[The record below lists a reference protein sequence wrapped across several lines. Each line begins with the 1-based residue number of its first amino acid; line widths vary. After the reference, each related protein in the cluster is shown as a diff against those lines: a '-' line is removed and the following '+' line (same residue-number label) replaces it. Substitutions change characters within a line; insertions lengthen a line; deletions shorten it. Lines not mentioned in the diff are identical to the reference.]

1 MPKLVL
7 MADLP
12 YIKKIFPNGMKYIFV
27 PQPQSL
33 ATTVLILVSTGSDYE
48 GKEINGVS
56 HFLEHLCF
64 KGTTKRPAPSLISHE
79 LDSLGA
85 EYNAFTG
92 SELTGYYAKAANK
105 HFPKILD
112 VVSDLYLN
120 PLIQEEEMNKERGVI
135 IEEINMY
142 EDLPMRK
149 VWDDLSSLMYG
160 DQPAGRSIT
169 GTKETIKKMTRADI
183 VAYRNLHYIAPKTT
197 VVVAGGLGVNP
208 GAIVA
213 EYFAGIS
220 AGESIQK
227 LKTNEAQSIPQC
239 FFRDKETDQTHLVIG
254 IRAFDRLDNRR
265 YAFSL
270 LSDILGGS
278 MSSRLFR
285 KIREEM
291 GAAYYIHSSPE
302 LFSDYGFL
310 SISSGVDKT
319 RLVEITKAIMG
330 ELKTLKEQPVGE
342 EELNKSKEHIA
353 GKLALQL
360 ETSDEVAGFYGG
372 EEALTGAIRTPEE
385 ILEKIKSVTSEE
397 IINVAKE
404 IIMGDRI
411 NFAAIGSMSDK
422 IKKEVQG
429 VFKLA

>member
-1 MPKLVL
+1 

-12 YIKKIFPNGMKYIFV
+12 YIKKTFPNGMKYIFV
-27 PQPQSL
+27 PQSQSL
-33 ATTVLILVSTGSDYE
+33 ATTVLVLVSTGSDYE
-48 GKEINGVS
+48 GKEINGLS

-64 KGTTKRPAPSLISHE
+64 KGTTKRPAPSLISSE
-79 LDSLGA
+79 LDGLGA
-85 EYNAFTG
+85 EYNAFT
-92 SELTGYYAKAANK
+92 SNELTGYYAKAANK

-149 VWDDLSSLMYG
+149 VWDDLSTLMYG
-160 DQPAGRSIT
+160 DQPAGRSIA

-213 EYFAGIS
+213 EYFGNIGT
-220 AGESIQK
+220 GEIINK
-227 LKTNEAQSIPQC
+227 IKTTETQSTPQI

-254 IRAFDRLDNRR
+254 IRAFDRFDNRR

-270 LSDILGGS
+270 ISDILGGS

-310 SISSGVDKT
+310 SISSGVDKE
-319 RLVEITKAIMG
+319 RFVEIIKAIMG
-330 ELKTLKEQPVGE
+330 ELKLLKEKLVDE
-342 EELNKSKEHIA
+342 EELNKAKEHIS

-360 ETSDEVAGFYGG
+360 ETSDELAGFYGG
-372 EEALTGAIRTPEE
+372 EEALTGTIRTPEE
-385 ILEKIKSVTSEE
+385 ILEKIKSVTAEE
-397 IINVAKE
+397 IINVAQE
-404 IIMGDRI
+404 IIVNEKI
-411 NFAAIGSMSDK
+411 NLAAIGS
-422 IKKEVQG
+422 IPNEVKQNTQSI
-429 VFKLA
+429 FTLD

>member
-1 MPKLVL
+1 

-12 YIKKIFPNGMKYIFV
+12 YVKKTFPNGMKYIFV
-27 PQPQSL
+27 PQQQSL
-33 ATTVLILVSTGSDYE
+33 ATTVLVLVSTGSDYE
-48 GKEINGVS
+48 GKEINGLS

-64 KGTTKRPAPSLISHE
+64 KGTTKRPAPSLISSE
-79 LDSLGA
+79 LDGLGA

-92 SELTGYYAKAANK
+92 NELTGYYAKAANK

-120 PLIQEEEMNKERGVI
+120 PLIQEEEMNKEKGVI

-149 VWDDLSSLMYG
+149 VWDDLSVLMYG
-160 DQPAGRSIT
+160 DQPAGRSIA

-183 VAYRNLHYIAPKTT
+183 IAYRNLLYIAPKTT

-213 EYFAGIS
+213 EYFANIGMGELVHKTKTIETQS
-220 AGESIQK
+220 A
-227 LKTNEAQSIPQC
+227 PQV
-239 FFRDKETDQTHLVIG
+239 FFRDKETDQTHLLIG
-254 IRAFDRLDNRR
+254 VRAFDRFDDRR

-291 GAAYYIHSSPE
+291 GAAYYINSSPE

-310 SISSGVDKT
+310 SISSGVDKE
-319 RLVEITKAIMG
+319 RFVEIIKAIIG
-330 ELKTLKEQPVGE
+330 ELKLLKEKLVAE
-342 EELNKSKEHIA
+342 EELNKAKEHIS

-360 ETSDEVAGFYGG
+360 ETSDELAGFYGG
-372 EEALTGAIRTPEE
+372 EEALTGVIRTPGE
-385 ILEKIKSVTSEE
+385 IFEKIKSVTAEE
-397 IINVAKE
+397 IINVAQE
-404 IIMGDRI
+404 IIVDEKI
-411 NFAAIGSMSDK
+411 NLAAIGSISD
-422 IKKEVQG
+422 EVKQG
-429 VFKLA
+429 AQSVFTLA

>member
-1 MPKLVL
+1 

-12 YIKKIFPNGMKYIFV
+12 YVKKTFQNGMKYIFV
-27 PQPQSL
+27 PQSQSL
-33 ATTVLILVSTGSDYE
+33 ATTVLVLVSTGSDYE
-48 GKEINGVS
+48 GKEINGLS

-64 KGTTKRPAPSLISHE
+64 KGTTKRPAPSLISSE
-79 LDSLGA
+79 LDGLGA
-85 EYNAFTG
+85 EYNAFT
-92 SELTGYYAKAANK
+92 SNELTGYYAKAANK

-149 VWDDLSSLMYG
+149 VWDDLSTLMYG
-160 DQPAGRSIT
+160 DQPAGRSIA

-213 EYFAGIS
+213 EYFGNIGTGEIINKIKTTETQS
-220 AGESIQK
+220 A
-227 LKTNEAQSIPQC
+227 PQI
-239 FFRDKETDQTHLVIG
+239 FFRDKETDQAHLVIG
-254 IRAFDRLDNRR
+254 IRAFDRFDNRR

-270 LSDILGGS
+270 ISDILGGS

-310 SISSGVDKT
+310 SISSGVDKE
-319 RLVEITKAIMG
+319 RFVEIIKAIVG
-330 ELKTLKEQPVGE
+330 ELKLLKEKLVDE
-342 EELNKSKEHIA
+342 EELNKAKEHIS

-360 ETSDEVAGFYGG
+360 ETSDELAGFYGG
-372 EEALTGAIRTPEE
+372 EEALTGTIRTPEE
-385 ILEKIKSVTSEE
+385 ILEKIKSVTAEE
-397 IINVAKE
+397 IINVAQE
-404 IIMGDRI
+404 IIVNEKI
-411 NFAAIGSMSDK
+411 NLAAIGS
-422 IKKEVQG
+422 IPNEVKQDTQSI
-429 VFKLA
+429 FTLD